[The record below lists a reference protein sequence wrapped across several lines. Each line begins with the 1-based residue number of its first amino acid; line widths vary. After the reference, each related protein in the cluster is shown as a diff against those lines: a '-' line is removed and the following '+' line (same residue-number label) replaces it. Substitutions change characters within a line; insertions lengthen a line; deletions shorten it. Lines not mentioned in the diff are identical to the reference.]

1 MTFDEYQDKAKTT
14 AIYPNKNTVN
24 GLMYTALGLAGEA
37 GEIAN
42 KVKKVYRDELYY
54 TISDV
59 SVNSPSIKYSYEL
72 DIIDNLEKEIGD
84 VLWYCAQI
92 CTELGINLGDAA
104 TSNLMKLEDR
114 KERGVIGGSGDNR

>member
-1 MTFDEYQDKAKTT
+1 MTFDEYQDEAKTT

-59 SVNSPSIKYSYEL
+59 SVNSPSIKYLYKP

-104 TSNLMKLEDR
+104 TSNLMKLKDR
-114 KERGVIGGSGDNR
+114 KERGVIGGSGDSR